1 MTKTLYAS
9 KDYAW
14 GIVYHDGRP
23 TIDWTD
29 TSAYYYGRL
38 CFGLLEAQKLNHA
51 VTELDMGNPM
61 GLYVWTGS
69 RWIRDHADALAQLAA
84 EHGRQAISAGAY

>member
-23 TIDWTD
+23 FIDWAD

-38 CFGLLEAQKLNHA
+38 CFGLLGAQKLDGN

-61 GLYVWTGS
+61 GLYVWTGRS
-69 RWIRDHADALAQLAA
+69 WVRDRADEQAQLTA
-84 EHGRQAISAGAY
+84 EHGRQAMSAGDY

>member
-1 MTKTLYAS
+1 MTATIYAS

-23 TIDWTD
+23 FIDWND
-29 TSAYYYGRL
+29 LSAYYHGRL
-38 CFGLLEAQKLNHA
+38 CFPLDEAQKLDGA
-51 VTELDMGNPM
+51 IEELDMGNPM

-69 RWIRDHADALAQLAA
+69 RWVRDDADATAQLAA
-84 EHGRQAISAGAY
+84 EHRPVARTVH